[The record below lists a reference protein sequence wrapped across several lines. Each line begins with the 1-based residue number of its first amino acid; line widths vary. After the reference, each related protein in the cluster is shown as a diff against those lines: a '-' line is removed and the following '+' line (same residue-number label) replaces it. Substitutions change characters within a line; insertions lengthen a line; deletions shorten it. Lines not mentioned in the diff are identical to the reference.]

1 MNPISAK
8 ECTDCGNPFKV
19 KERREL
25 ARIDGDL
32 VERIYKKGDAV
43 QFYLVKKNKWIGKF
57 RIIHKKDTLEG
68 IVYSVRQDKTGKTY
82 TGVQEHL
89 LRRPLEQEV
98 YDCKT
103 YEDFQALAAKRGYK
117 QGWAYYRWQQRQNKR
132 FY

>member
-1 MNPISAK
+1 MTTQEKVENAK
-8 ECTDCGNPFKV
+8 KRIN
-19 KERREL
+19 EL
-25 ARIDGDL
+25 EQLIKLWTKDEIDR
-32 VERIYKKGDAV
+32 V
-43 QFYLVKKNKWIGKF
+43 F
-57 RIIHKKDTLEG
+57 KKDTLEG
-68 IVYSVRQDKTGKTY
+68 IVYSVRQDKTGKIY

-103 YEDFQALAAKRGYK
+103 YEDLKALAAKRGYK